1 MIPGVPADL
10 DVTESH
16 WAIALPRGL
25 DPDCPAAVGNNQTIA
40 DSGVPESSCL
50 KGLFRL
56 VLLGR
61 IHNRVT
67 FGDKGKSARRL
78 RQQEQHGKD
87 LPEFNPF
94 EHAYEVILRL
104 IKCGVQQVT
113 PGRRSCQVSREHPN
127 HKYCCTISRCA
138 SPGQMP
144 KRCGTPL
151 SAKSDLKHNVNE

>member
-16 WAIALPRGL
+16 WAIALPPGL

-50 KGLFRL
+50 EGLFRL

-104 IKCGVQQVT
+104 MKCGVQQVT
-113 PGRRSCQVSREHPN
+113 RGRPELPGIPRAPQSQILLHHLAP
-127 HKYCCTISRCA
+127 ISRTVRFSWPDA
-138 SPGQMP
+138 EAIRHAFVGE
-144 KRCGTPL
+144 K
-151 SAKSDLKHNVNE
+151 